1 MHHANNNKGG
11 TVMQQL
17 TKLVVLPLLIGLM
30 FTACGD
36 KDEEEVSASV
46 HSKVMFMKYK
56 TGASASMVMAYLWEG
71 KDWNTAKSGKTVA
84 SGMFSV
90 STSDTINTTAEVE
103 FKTLPA
109 GTYYLGVFETSKMAY
124 DGSDAALKVVGY
136 YNTSES
142 DYNHMMMPTGI
153 EVSESKDYDLQTMMA
168 MMMNM

>member
-1 MHHANNNKGG
+1 MSLSIQGKMHHANNNKGG

-90 STSDTINTTAEVE
+90 STSDTINTTA
-103 FKTLPA
+103 
-109 GTYYLGVFETSKMAY
+109 
-124 DGSDAALKVVGY
+124 
-136 YNTSES
+136 
-142 DYNHMMMPTGI
+142 
-153 EVSESKDYDLQTMMA
+153 
-168 MMMNM
+168 